1 MCFKCHYANA
11 TMILRER
18 HRIRQPPP
26 LPPSTPPCYFS
37 ISNSRRL
44 IDFFFWI
51 YASILSD
58 LLMCGNISMPIYEW
72 LLYIHISKRV
82 FPECKILFFSN
93 LSLGNLI
100 SPRTFVLLF
109 LCVLLLS
116 VASLSLRPYIGP
128 SVVTVTFL
136 SANCSSEHL
145 LPLKFLICMNG
156 GLSRSWPRPG
166 CPPTPPCRS
175 AGLIGCPRQRMSCRL
190 HHQTKEIMLLFCAD
204 KRRRQKNVSFGWC
217 AKQSRGPPPPPPPPT
232 PRQL

>member
-1 MCFKCHYANA
+1 MSDCYIYTLANG
-11 TMILRER
+11 
-18 HRIRQPPP
+18 
-26 LPPSTPPCYFS
+26 FS
-37 ISNSRRL
+37 LNVT
-44 IDFFFWI
+44 F
-51 YASILSD
+51 
-58 LLMCGNISMPIYEW
+58 C
-72 LLYIHISKRV
+72 
-82 FPECKILFFSN
+82 FFSN
-93 LSLGNLI
+93 LSQGNLI

-128 SVVTVTFL
+128 SVVTVTLL

-145 LPLKFLICMNG
+145 LPLKSLICMNG

-217 AKQSRGPPPPPPPPT
+217 AKQCRGPPPLPQPPGSCSQTINFCWGNFLLRIP
-232 PRQL
+232 